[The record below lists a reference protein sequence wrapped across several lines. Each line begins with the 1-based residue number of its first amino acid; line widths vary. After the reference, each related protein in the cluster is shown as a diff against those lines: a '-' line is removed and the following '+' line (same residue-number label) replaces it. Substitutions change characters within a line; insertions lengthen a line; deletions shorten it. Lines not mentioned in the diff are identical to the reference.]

1 MALDLVRR
9 FAATDLARQLARF
22 VAVGA
27 VATVVHYSIL
37 IALVELAGLQP
48 VLSTTAGYAAGT
60 VVSYVLNRRYTFKSN
75 APHRSSFPKFVALN
89 VIGMLLNGAILGALV
104 AAGVWYLLAQMIA
117 TGLVLFWNFF
127 GARFFAFR

>member
-9 FAATDLARQLARF
+9 FAATDLARQIVRF

-37 IALVELAGLQP
+37 IALVELAGVAP
-48 VLSTTAGYAAGT
+48 VVSTTVGYAGGT
-60 VVSYVLNRRYTFKSN
+60 VVSYILNRRYTFKSN
-75 APHRSSFPKFVALN
+75 ASHLASFPKFVALN
-89 VIGMLLNGAILGALV
+89 VVGMLLNSAIFAALMGLGI
-104 AAGVWYLLAQMIA
+104 WYLLAQMIA
-117 TGLVLFWNFF
+117 TGLVLIWNFL